1 MIKERKSLM
10 TLKCYLDGTD
20 GSQLSP
26 CPLYTGNHWWPLG
39 RGSRQPGY
47 SLSSSTT
54 ASISHTA
61 QTCGYP
67 AQGWMDGHQ
76 IPANIINM
84 IDKVCLFD
92 LVHKEDDLNISH
104 CSDL

>member
-1 MIKERKSLM
+1 MIKGRKSVM

-26 CPLYTGNHWWPLG
+26 CPLYTGGHWCLSLG

-67 AQGWMDGHQ
+67 AQGWMLLSPDTSKYYKLD
-76 IPANIINM
+76 I
-84 IDKVCLFD
+84 
-92 LVHKEDDLNISH
+92 
-104 CSDL
+104 